1 MRKIRNIIKR
11 AFVLKTPIAYIVSVP
26 CFALVGIVLSQ
37 GYTGLLAFVAY
48 LLSSYALVALCVSMI
63 RDLSLMWELFIN
75 SSLYRNICEL
85 PIIGAFIQDDALRIR
100 LSLYFGAFVNLLYV
114 ILKISTGIIY
124 RSYWLVFFGL
134 YYLALAVLRLF
145 IIEKDSKNING
156 KTDSIADYRR
166 FRACG
171 LILLFLNVVLA
182 FITMLA
188 VEFKAEVDYPGV
200 LIFGMA
206 LYSFYAFIITLSG
219 VIKYRRHERVM
230 FTAAKA
236 SSFTA
241 ALVSMLSLEIAMTA
255 RFGSEDYMFRKWM
268 AAITGA
274 GVFVTVFIIAILM
287 ILRANRLI
295 RQ

>member
-48 LLSSYALVALCVSMI
+48 LLSSYALVVLCVSVI
-63 RDLSLMWELFIN
+63 RDLSLIWELFIN

-156 KTDSIADYRR
+156 NTDSIADYRR

-188 VEFKAEVDYPGV
+188 VEFRAEVDYPGV

-255 RFGSEDYMFRKWM
+255 RFGTEDYMFRKWM
-268 AAITGA
+268 AAMTGA

>member
-48 LLSSYALVALCVSMI
+48 LLSSYALVVLCVSVI
-63 RDLSLMWELFIN
+63 RDLSLIWELFIN

-85 PIIGAFIQDDALRIR
+85 PIIGALIQDDALRIR

-156 KTDSIADYRR
+156 NTDSIADYRR

-188 VEFKAEVDYPGV
+188 VEFRAEVDYPGV

-255 RFGSEDYMFRKWM
+255 RFGTEDYMFRKWM

>member
-48 LLSSYALVALCVSMI
+48 LLSSYALVVLCVSVI
-63 RDLSLMWELFIN
+63 RDLSLIWELFIN

-85 PIIGAFIQDDALRIR
+85 PIIGALIQDDALRIR

-156 KTDSIADYRR
+156 NTDSIADYRR

-188 VEFKAEVDYPGV
+188 VEFRAEVEYPGV

-255 RFGSEDYMFRKWM
+255 RFGTEDYMFRKWM
-268 AAITGA
+268 AAMTGA
-274 GVFVTVFIIAILM
+274 GVFVIIFIIAILM

>member
-11 AFVLKTPIAYIVSVP
+11 AFVLKAPIAYIVSVP

-124 RSYWLVFFGL
+124 RSYWLVFFGV

-255 RFGSEDYMFRKWM
+255 RFGTEDYMFRKWM

>member
-48 LLSSYALVALCVSMI
+48 LLSSYALVVLCVSVI
-63 RDLSLMWELFIN
+63 RDLSLIWELFIN

-85 PIIGAFIQDDALRIR
+85 PIIGALIQDDALRIR

-156 KTDSIADYRR
+156 NTDSIADYRR

-188 VEFKAEVDYPGV
+188 VEFRAEVDYPGV

-255 RFGSEDYMFRKWM
+255 RFGTEDYMFRKWM
-268 AAITGA
+268 AAMTGA
-274 GVFVTVFIIAILM
+274 GVFVIIFIIAILM

>member
-48 LLSSYALVALCVSMI
+48 LLSSYALVVLCVSVI
-63 RDLSLMWELFIN
+63 RDLSLIWELFIN

-114 ILKISTGIIY
+114 ILKISTGMIY

-156 KTDSIADYRR
+156 NTDSIADYRR

-188 VEFKAEVDYPGV
+188 VEFRAEVDYPGV

-255 RFGSEDYMFRKWM
+255 RFGTEDYMFRKWM
-268 AAITGA
+268 AAMTGA